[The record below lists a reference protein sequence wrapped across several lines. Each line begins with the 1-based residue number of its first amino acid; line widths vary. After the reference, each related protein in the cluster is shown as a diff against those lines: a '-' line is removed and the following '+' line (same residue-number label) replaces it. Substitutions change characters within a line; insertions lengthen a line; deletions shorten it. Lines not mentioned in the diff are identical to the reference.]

1 MALAACGALLGLV
14 LVAIRQRWRGAAAT
28 ARGAA
33 TGTA

>member
-14 LVAIRQRWRGAAAT
+14 LVAIHQRWRGAAAT